1 MGLKISSVLDR
12 YGKCV
17 SLQFPNKAY
26 FTPPPTQPSVAQHH
40 QPRPRIHWAAALSE
54 SVTKAYLQGY

>member
-26 FTPPPTQPSVAQHH
+26 FTQPPTQPSVAQHH
-40 QPRPRIHWAAALSE
+40 LQRPRIYWAAAMPE
-54 SVTKAYLQGY
+54 SAT